1 MSFIS
6 YQTGHQDDQDKTEP
20 RAAALRLSYCSIISL
35 ISAFEKT
42 YCKKNTRMGNCLIKK
57 LVPKETVV
65 GTVYGQPIKVPTQQ
79 GAQDLNNQLSC
90 CQKCKL
96 FFFCFQ
102 NRNLFN

>member
-6 YQTGHQDDQDKTEP
+6 YQAGHQDDQDKTEA
-20 RAAALRLSYCSIISL
+20 RAAFISL
-35 ISAFEKT
+35 ISAFEET

-96 FFFCFQ
+96 FFVFPKSKPLQ
-102 NRNLFN
+102 LI